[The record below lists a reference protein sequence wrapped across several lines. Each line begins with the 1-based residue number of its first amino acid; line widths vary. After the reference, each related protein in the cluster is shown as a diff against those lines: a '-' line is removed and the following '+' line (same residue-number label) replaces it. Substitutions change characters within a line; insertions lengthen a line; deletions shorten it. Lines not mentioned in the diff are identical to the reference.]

1 MKIPLQAAPVFRHTN
16 TTSMTIQSD
25 LGVKP
30 SIAFYEHPQ
39 LVCYQ
44 DQNCLGNHAPA
55 DTPADC
61 CVDYGW
67 KSYRD
72 NNNICT
78 NC

>member
-16 TTSMTIQSD
+16 TTSIAIQSD

-30 SIAFYEHPQ
+30 SQ
-39 LVCYQ
+39 LVCYEHR
-44 DQNCLGNHAPA
+44 DCLGNHVPA
-55 DTPADC
+55 ATPADC